1 MRTSPRCVGIIK
13 PTSRRILKN
22 GLERYPQI
30 KGDVTQQRCLKSI
43 NCPHHRA
50 ANARIM
56 ELPLEEPYVELTRE
70 QIRQLVNIGHMVET
84 GRPYY
89 L

>member
-13 PTSRRILKN
+13 PTSKRVLKK

-56 ELPLEEPYVELTRE
+56 ELPLEEPYVQLTIE
-70 QIRQLVNIGHMVET
+70 QIRQLINIGHMAET

>member
-13 PTSRRILKN
+13 PTSRRVLKK
-22 GLERYPQI
+22 GLERYPQV
-30 KGDVTQQRCLKSI
+30 KGDATQQRCLKSI

-56 ELPLEEPYVELTRE
+56 ELPLEEPYVQLTIE
-70 QIRQLVNIGHMVET
+70 QIRQLINIGHMAET